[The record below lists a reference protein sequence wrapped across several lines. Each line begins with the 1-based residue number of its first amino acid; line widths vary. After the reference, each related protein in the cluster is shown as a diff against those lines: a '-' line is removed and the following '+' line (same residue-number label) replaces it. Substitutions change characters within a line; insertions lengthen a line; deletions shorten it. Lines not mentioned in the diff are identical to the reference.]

1 MTCTISLILL
11 ILFIERVSYMPCVLY
26 GDGES
31 YKCIHSLI
39 YSALFIELCS
49 RHWAKCGDPKAKD
62 PAGTL

>member
-1 MTCTISLILL
+1 MTYTILLILL
-11 ILFIERVSYMPCVLY
+11 ILFTESYMPCVLH

-49 RHWAKCGDPKAKD
+49 RHWAN
-62 PAGTL
+62 